1 MRYSLSE
8 FPIFRRGAI
17 NKTHV
22 SKNLTYAAIGII
34 IALGIFFSARKI
46 YCETQLKVEPFNAA
60 LTTPAKELSK
70 AFSMIAQHVRPA
82 VVSVFSEKVVKFKSN
97 DFFFPFGDDLFSQ
110 FFGDPE
116 GNPEKPGGK
125 HREYSL
131 PVKGMGSGMV
141 LDNKGHILT
150 NFHVVGNVDRIKVQ
164 LANRQT
170 YRAKVTQVDPKTDIA
185 VIQLE
190 GNFPKDLPIMTFGD
204 SDLLNA
210 GDLVIA
216 VGAPFGLSQ
225 TVTQGIISA
234 TGRSNVGIEAYEDF
248 IQTDAPINP
257 GNSGGP
263 LVNMNGEIVGI
274 NTAIATSGPGQFSG
288 VGFAVPSKL
297 ILTMLPKLLRGEK
310 IKRGRL
316 GVVIQDLN
324 DDLAR
329 QFETQ
334 ENSGVLVAEVEKNS
348 AADRAGLKAGDIIVK
363 FGTQPITETAQ
374 LRNIVSQTPPGTEI
388 NLRIIRNK
396 NEMNLIVKVA
406 PEETEEIPAATLSR
420 VEGSFLD
427 RIGISVQNID
437 KSFSETFGV
446 KSGVV
451 VTQIHEGSP
460 AAFAGVMPFDVIIE
474 ANRKKINSVKD
485 LKEVLQKSRDQESVL
500 FLLKRQNVGLYIA
513 IHTR

>member
-1 MRYSLSE
+1 M
-8 FPIFRRGAI
+8 A
-17 NKTHV
+17 
-22 SKNLTYAAIGII
+22 
-34 IALGIFFSARKI
+34 
-46 YCETQLKVEPFNAA
+46 
-60 LTTPAKELSK
+60 TPAKELSK
-70 AFSMIAQHVRPA
+70 ALVMIANHVRPA
-82 VVSVFSEKVVKFKSN
+82 VVSVFSEKVVKFKSK
-97 DFFFPFGDDLFSQ
+97 DFFFPFGDDLFSEY
-110 FFGDPE
+110 FGDPP
-116 GNPEKPGGK
+116 GDAGKPRGK

-141 LDNKGHILT
+141 LDNEGHILT
-150 NFHVVGNVDRIKVQ
+150 NYHVVGKVDRIKVQ

-170 YRAKVTQVDPKTDIA
+170 YRAKLTQADAKTDIA

-190 GNFPKDLPIMTFGD
+190 GNFPKDLPIMKFGD
-204 SDLLNA
+204 SDQLNA

-234 TGRSNVGIEAYEDF
+234 TGRSNVGIEAFEDF

-263 LVNMNGEIVGI
+263 LINMNGEIIGI

-288 VGFAVPSKL
+288 VGFAVPSNL

-310 IKRGRL
+310 IMRGRL
-316 GVVIQDLN
+316 GVIIQDLN

-329 QFETQ
+329 QFETS

-348 AADRAGLKAGDIIVK
+348 PADRAGLKAGDIIVK
-363 FGTQPITETAQ
+363 FGTEVVSDSSQ
-374 LRNIVSQTPPGTEI
+374 LRNTVSQTAPGTEI
-388 NLRIIRNK
+388 NMRILRKK
-396 NEMNLIVKVA
+396 NEMNLIVKIA
-406 PEETEEIPAATLSR
+406 PEEVEETPVATLSR
-420 VEGSFLD
+420 IEGSFLD

-437 KSFSETFGV
+437 KSFRETFGV
-446 KSGVV
+446 KNGAV

-460 AAFAGVMPFDVIIE
+460 AAFAGLMPFDVIIE
-474 ANRKKINSVKD
+474 ANHKKIEDVKD
-485 LKEVLQKSRDQESVL
+485 LENVLGKSRDQESVL
-500 FLLKRQNVGLYIA
+500 FLLKRQNAGLYMA